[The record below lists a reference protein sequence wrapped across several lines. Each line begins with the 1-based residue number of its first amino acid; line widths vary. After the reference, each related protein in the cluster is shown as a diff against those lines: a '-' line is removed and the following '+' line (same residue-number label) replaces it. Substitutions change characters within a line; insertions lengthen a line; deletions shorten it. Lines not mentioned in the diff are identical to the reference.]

1 MDDGEY
7 FQTLPEN
14 SVFIFLRSGEI
25 WRPEGTDA
33 VRAGKLK
40 MKSILSSV
48 GFKTNYHLFFTQ
60 ISLCFLHSDG
70 RDSYRGVRHSVLD
83 GAARP
88 DALLEDHGQSGQ
100 DHGE

>member
-40 MKSILSSV
+40 NVKMLSCTIHN
-48 GFKTNYHLFFTQ
+48 KL
-60 ISLCFLHSDG
+60 
-70 RDSYRGVRHSVLD
+70 
-83 GAARP
+83 P
-88 DALLEDHGQSGQ
+88 LLSAQ
-100 DHGE
+100 

>member
-1 MDDGEY
+1 MQVDDGEY

-40 MKSILSSV
+40 RKSIW
-48 GFKTNYHLFFTQ
+48 
-60 ISLCFLHSDG
+60 LCTIHSK
-70 RDSYRGVRHSVLD
+70 
-83 GAARP
+83 
-88 DALLEDHGQSGQ
+88 
-100 DHGE
+100 